1 MKKHRRK
8 QLWEEPE
15 TAVSEAEEAPTE
27 EDEVGEDAER
37 PEEIPEELPE
47 AANEALATAAEVA
60 AVRAEIEHLRAE
72 LAAMQVQAKAEAVND
87 RNGRQSAGKLEQKG
101 DEGYFSPD
109 EVRAMSREAV
119 RANYDGIVRS
129 MKHWH

>member
-1 MKKHRRK
+1 MSKHRRK

-15 TAVSEAEEAPTE
+15 TASEADEVPTGE
-27 EDEVGEDAER
+27 NEVGEDAER
-37 PEEIPEELPE
+37 PEENSEGLPE
-47 AANEALATAAEVA
+47 GADEALATASQIA
-60 AVRAEIEHLRAE
+60 AVRAEIEQLRAA
-72 LAAMQVQAKAEAVND
+72 LAAMQERAKVESVND
-87 RNGRQSAGKLEQKG
+87 KNGRQSTGKLEQKG

-129 MKHWH
+129 MKHWR

>member
-1 MKKHRRK
+1 MSKHRRK
-8 QLWEEPE
+8 QLWEQPE
-15 TAVSEAEEAPTE
+15 TASKADEVPTE
-27 EDEVGEDAER
+27 ENAGGEDAER
-37 PEEIPEELPE
+37 AESLPEEPCEVSVT
-47 AANEALATAAEVA
+47 AAQVEAL
-60 AVRAEIEHLRAE
+60 RAEIGQLRAE
-72 LAAMQVQAKAEAVND
+72 LAAMQAQVKAEAVND
-87 RNGRQSAGKLEQKG
+87 RNGQQSAGKLEQKG